1 MKNSGVMKN
10 TTSTKADRKTKKD
23 TLSERYRPIGIPAVA
38 AATEFQHKSDKMSHE
53 PPREVRRRSPRR
65 SAKR

>member
-1 MKNSGVMKN
+1 MKN

-38 AATEFQHKSDKMSHE
+38 AATEFQRKSDKMSHE
-53 PPREVRRRSPRR
+53 LSREVRRRAPR
-65 SAKR
+65 SNAKR